1 MKKYSKEFKL
11 EVVQAYLAGRLG
23 QRKVA
28 ASFHIDRIQLRN
40 WLSAYKAYGIAG
52 LESRGRSRRYS
63 TEFKLSVLAH
73 RSQHHLS
80 LQDVAILFKIPSFS
94 TVYAWEQR
102 YNQQGINAFAD
113 RRGRPS
119 TMKKSDVSHSNTKA
133 EKPLKSP
140 THAELLREIE
150 YLKAENAYLKKLE
163 ALVQKKQLQR
173 MTKPKSSL
181 D

>member
-11 EVVQAYLAGRLG
+11 EVVQAYLSGRAG
-23 QRKVA
+23 QIKIA

-40 WLSAYKAYGIAG
+40 WLSAYEAHGIAG
-52 LESRGRSRRYS
+52 LEPCGRSRRYS

-80 LQDVAILFKIPSFS
+80 LQEVATLFKIPSVS
-94 TVYAWEQR
+94 TVSTWEQR
-102 YNQQGINAFAD
+102 YNQQGINAFSD

-119 TMKKSDVSHSNTKA
+119 MMKKSDTHDSIARS

-163 ALVQKKQLQR
+163 ALVQKKQLQH
-173 MTKPKSSL
+173 MTKPTSSQ